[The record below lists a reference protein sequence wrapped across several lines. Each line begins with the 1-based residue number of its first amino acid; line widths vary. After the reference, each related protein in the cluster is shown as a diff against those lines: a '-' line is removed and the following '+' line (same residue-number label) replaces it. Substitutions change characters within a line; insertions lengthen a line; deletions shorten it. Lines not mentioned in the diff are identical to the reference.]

1 MCCIVVEGARDGGT
15 CTIVALPVSGFKVAI
30 PISRDIP
37 RPSRRATMECPS
49 GRDDAAVWGLVE
61 VGRRRGVVA
70 GADMGFFGIFTDRR
84 NAG

>member
-1 MCCIVVEGARDGGT
+1 
-15 CTIVALPVSGFKVAI
+15 
-30 PISRDIP
+30 
-37 RPSRRATMECPS
+37 MECPS